1 MTSPSEDAALGILV
15 QYAFDMNLADPGVT
29 PPPDPRLLPKWAFRG
44 YVVGQDALFR
54 NGPLQLGSP
63 TCYGFLVEATASPG
77 TFVVVIRGTDGI
89 IEWVEDGEFELIPH
103 PVAGKVEAGF
113 FGLYRTLQY
122 AGLPAAQ
129 GIAAATVGG
138 DVTVVGHS
146 LGAALAS
153 YLTLDLA
160 MIHGGPHTRGRF
172 FASPRPGDDVFE
184 ALFDRSVA
192 DYLVYAYVLDAV
204 PHVPLGLGYTPLRN
218 VQTITPGNS
227 QARIRL
233 GLDCSH
239 HIVDYCAELDYN
251 LATWSK
257 FPACDQDNVSCI
269 KGSSGTTAQLA
280 RSS

>member
-1 MTSPSEDAALGILV
+1 MTNPSEDAALGLLV
-15 QYAFDMNLADPGVT
+15 QYAFDMHLADSGVT
-29 PPPDPRLLPKWAFRG
+29 PSPDPRLLPKWTFRG

-54 NGPLQLGSP
+54 TGPLQIGAL
-63 TCYGFLVEATASPG
+63 TCYGFLAEATASPG

-89 IEWVEDGEFELIPH
+89 IEWIEDGEFVQIPH
-103 PVAGKVEAGF
+103 PISGKVEAGF
-113 FGLYRTLQY
+113 YGLYRTMQY
-122 AGLPAAQ
+122 GGLPVAR
-129 GIAAATVGG
+129 GIAAATAGG

-160 MIHGGPHTRGRF
+160 TIHGGPHTRGRF
-172 FASPRPGDDVFE
+172 FASPRPGDEGFE

-192 DYLVYAYVLDAV
+192 DYLVYSYILDAV

-227 QARIRL
+227 QAAIRL

-239 HIVDYCAELDYN
+239 HIVDYCAELDYG
-251 LATWSK
+251 LADWSK
-257 FPACDQDNVSCI
+257 FPPCDHGNVSCI
-269 KGSSGTTAQLA
+269 KGPRGTLA
-280 RSS
+280 